1 MFLPRLNVHDV
12 TMFRSACSPS
22 LLRWD
27 SKKTPPT
34 NSGKK
39 QSKPLGLQKD
49 SPDQVRSETVLI
61 SVPPKRLPQPSQVR
75 NSPNLCASKMT
86 PRIPYL
92 LRLDPAKDYPDPD
105 ST

>member
-1 MFLPRLNVHDV
+1 MFPFFVALGLQKD
-12 TMFRSACSPS
+12 SPYQ
-22 LLRWD
+22 LRF
-27 SKKTPPT
+27 
-34 NSGKK
+34 KK

-92 LRLDPAKDYPDPD
+92 LRLDPAKDYPEPD